1 MKTMKNILLAAQV
14 GVVLFCSLSHAGER
28 SNIRGMGMAGTFAAT
43 SRGLDAV
50 GINPANLAMP
60 DEGMLTVSLFP
71 AGFHIGSELLNY
83 DLYTR
88 YFTGLDTDSGRVGRY
103 LSEGDKQQI
112 LDAFTTQVPQ
122 SRVDLEAT
130 LFGAAYRDEDAGGIA
145 FTVSEQ
151 ASGFVNIPKDY
162 AEFILNGNP
171 PGSLFEFGDTRLQAS
186 WTREYAMSFG
196 AVIARNSPVKFLA
209 AGVALKLVHGYGYY
223 QIQNFD
229 ARLKTANDGVLTGD
243 VHYRSRYV
251 GTMPFENSFELF
263 PRPLG
268 LGLGTDLGF
277 AGELNDMLSFGISVT
292 DIGRVHWKEGITE
305 SYADTVLVID
315 DPLREDQRTAIESV
329 LKGRK
334 REGEE
339 FSSSLPTTLRLGIA
353 LAAHEISF
361 LRGMPGELLLA
372 VDYNQGLV
380 VTARSTTRPRGS
392 FGVEYKPVPWLPLR
406 TGVSIG
412 GTDNANVA
420 MGFGVML
427 GFFELE
433 AATENV
439 SWLFE
444 PQSFSYGSA
453 AIGARVRF

>member
-1 MKTMKNILLAAQV
+1 
-14 GVVLFCSLSHAGER
+14 
-28 SNIRGMGMAGTFAAT
+28 
-43 SRGLDAV
+43 
-50 GINPANLAMP
+50 
-60 DEGMLTVSLFP
+60 
-71 AGFHIGSELLNY
+71 
-83 DLYTR
+83 
-88 YFTGLDTDSGRVGRY
+88 
-103 LSEGDKQQI
+103 
-112 LDAFTTQVPQ
+112 
-122 SRVDLEAT
+122 
-130 LFGAAYRDEDAGGIA
+130 
-145 FTVSEQ
+145 
-151 ASGFVNIPKDY
+151 
-162 AEFILNGNP
+162 
-171 PGSLFEFGDTRLQAS
+171 
-186 WTREYAMSFG
+186 
-196 AVIARNSPVKFLA
+196 
-209 AGVALKLVHGYGYY
+209 
-223 QIQNFD
+223 
-229 ARLKTANDGVLTGD
+229 
-243 VHYRSRYV
+243 
-251 GTMPFENSFELF
+251 MPFENSFELF

-334 REGEE
+334 REGED